1 MPLAIGPVVLD
12 QVLREAYVIVAPLA
26 QARQV
31 TLAPLP
37 ETRLVLCADEVRLKQ
52 ILVNLLSN
60 AVKYNRERG
69 KVSVSCTAHDGH
81 GAVAV
86 HDTGLGLSAA
96 QLATIFLPFGRA
108 GREESE
114 EEGAGLGLTITQRL
128 VEAMHGT
135 IEVDSEPGIG
145 STFRIELPLQG
156 APVAVTTGDSHA
168 SIRP

>member
-1 MPLAIGPVVLD
+1 M
-12 QVLREAYVIVAPLA
+12 

-37 ETRLVLCADEVRLKQ
+37 ETRLELCADEVRLKQ

-69 KVSVSCTAHDGH
+69 KVTVHCTQHNGH

-86 HDTGLGLSAA
+86 SDTGLGLSQA

-108 GREESE
+108 GREDSG
-114 EEGAGLGLTITQRL
+114 EEGTGLGLTITQRL
-128 VEAMHGT
+128 VEAMRGT
-135 IEVDSEPGIG
+135 IEVESELGMG

-156 APVAVTTGDSHA
+156 TPAATTVTTTFTSENRHA
-168 SIRP
+168 ASKP